1 MSTVP
6 EELVTKIQELPDT
19 EKLKLVDLILTQ
31 LDKPDPELDKIW
43 AVEAAKRWAA
53 YKEGRLKS
61 IPYSEVMERYRGR

>member
-6 EELVTKIQELPDT
+6 EELVTKIRELPDT

-43 AVEAAKRWAA
+43 AAEAAKRWAA
-53 YKEGRLKS
+53 YKEGRLKA

>member
-6 EELVTKIQELPDT
+6 EELVTKIRELPDT

-43 AVEAAKRWAA
+43 AAEAAKRWTA

-61 IPYSEVMERYRGR
+61 IPYGEVMERYRGR